1 MHTLGGEQLDESI
14 LDITNIASNVRQ
26 QNLANVMNKSNFFG
40 KQSATKIDFF
50 SNDRVEQD
58 IESQIKILIS
68 CIEDKDELTKM
79 YHYWSNLKNSPDYN
93 EEMFLTDLI
102 NNKVSQSSLC
112 LKKRKKRKGKGGRGG
127 SDFISHTLT
136 IK

>member
-68 CIEDKDELTKM
+68 CIEEKDDLTTM
-79 YHYWSNLKNSPDYN
+79 YQYWSNLKNSPDYN

-102 NNKVSQSSLC
+102 NNKVSQSVIIMPEEEE
-112 LKKRKKRKGKGGRGG
+112 KEKRKRRN
-127 SDFISHTLT
+127 
-136 IK
+136 

>member
-26 QNLANVMNKSNFFG
+26 QNLANVMNKSKFFG

-102 NNKVSQSSLC
+102 NNKVSQSVIIMPEEEE
-112 LKKRKKRKGKGGRGG
+112 KEKRKRRKRR
-127 SDFISHTLT
+127 F
-136 IK
+136 

>member
-102 NNKVSQSSLC
+102 NNKVSQSVIIMPEEEE
-112 LKKRKKRKGKGGRGG
+112 KEKRKRRKRR
-127 SDFISHTLT
+127 F
-136 IK
+136 

>member
-40 KQSATKIDFF
+40 KQFTTKIDFF

-102 NNKVSQSSLC
+102 NNKVSQSVIIMPEEEE
-112 LKKRKKRKGKGGRGG
+112 KEKRKRRKRR
-127 SDFISHTLT
+127 F
-136 IK
+136 